1 VLRTVSSKRGAGG
14 ISCSYFFLIYTT
26 FCCSSG
32 GSSSFG
38 KASLLS
44 SCPCSPS
51 SLERALSFWSSPSS
65 TSSTLSASSSTSAA
79 SGYYF
84 NAASSADESLSSSS
98 LSRSPYSWACVY
110 WAIPIM
116 NLPTFLYSVF
126 FWGFILPVN
135 GSIASFCPDF
145 WPFWVFL
152 NLENLPCLLRANTI
166 EFSMTFEREPMS
178 LSSRD

>member
-1 VLRTVSSKRGAGG
+1 MLRTVSSKRGAGG
-14 ISCSYFFLIYTT
+14 ISCSYFFLIYTI
-26 FCCSSG
+26 FCCCSS

-38 KASLLS
+38 KDLLVS
-44 SCPCSPS
+44 SRPGSPS
-51 SLERALSFWSSPSS
+51 SLSFWSSPSS
-65 TSSTLSASSSTSAA
+65 TSSTLSASSSTSEA
-79 SGYYF
+79 SGDYF
-84 NAASSADESLSSSS
+84 TPASSADESLSSSS

-178 LSSRD
+178 LPSRD